1 MDSKKINI
9 AIILTSDLQSG
20 GGFQYESMI
29 IKMINKY
36 YVDDEFKFKIY
47 TFDNSIYHRYNNNG
61 IDISLISE
69 NIFQKVHRL
78 CLSSYFLFS
87 LFSKINLKT
96 SFFESILKNNKIDLV
111 YFLSPSIM
119 AQGLNNIPYI
129 FTLWDLGHL
138 DLIEFPEVSH
148 NRQFELREQIYYKS
162 LRKAFKVIVD
172 LDYGKNRVVEKYNVD
187 PNRIEVFKFIP
198 NLKLEHE
205 DNFIDI
211 KKKYNLRNNYIF
223 YPAQFWAHKNHI
235 YILNALK
242 ILRYERDIE
251 IDVIFSGSDK
261 GNLNYIL
268 NKAKELKIEDLVY
281 YIGFA
286 DEKEIPFLYNQSIAL
301 VMPTYLGPTNIPPLE
316 AFAYE
321 TTVCYSD
328 TPFFRE
334 QVGDAA
340 FFMDL
345 KNPNSLVDHI
355 ITIKVDQKL
364 VDLKKGMGLK
374 MIKSW
379 TDEDFYIKIL
389 NVFKEFKYKRNLW
402 N

>member
-1 MDSKKINI
+1 M
-9 AIILTSDLQSG
+9 LTSDLQSG

-29 IKMINKY
+29 VKMINKY
-36 YVDDEFKFKIY
+36 HFDDEFKFKIY
-47 TFDNSIYHRYNNNG
+47 TFDNNIYHRYTNVG
-61 IDISLISE
+61 IDISVISE
-69 NIFQKVHRL
+69 NIFQKIHRL
-78 CLSSYFLFS
+78 CLSSYFFFS
-87 LFSKINLKT
+87 FFSKINLKT
-96 SFFESILKNNKIDLV
+96 SFFESILENDNIDLV

-148 NRQFELREQIYYKS
+148 NRQFELREQIYCKS

-198 NLKLEHE
+198 NLKLEYE

-242 ILRYERDIE
+242 ILRYERKIE
-251 IDVIFSGSDK
+251 VDAIFSGSDK

-281 YIGFA
+281 FIGFA
-286 DEKEIPFLYNQSIAL
+286 DEKEIPFLYRQSIAL

-321 TTVCYSD
+321 TTLCYSD

-340 FFMDL
+340 FFMNL
-345 KNPNSLVDHI
+345 KDPNSLVNHI
-355 ITIKVDQKL
+355 TSIKADKNL
-364 VDLKKGMGLK
+364 VDIKKKKGIEILN
-374 MIKSW
+374 SW
-379 TDEDFYIKIL
+379 NDKDFY
-389 NVFKEFKYKRNLW
+389 FKLIELLKEYKHIRQLW

>member
-1 MDSKKINI
+1 VDSKKINI
-9 AIILTSDLQSG
+9 ALIVTSDLQSG

-36 YVDDEFKFKIY
+36 YFDDEFKFKIY
-47 TFDNSIYHRYNNNG
+47 TFDNSIYHRYNNNE

-78 CLSSYFLFS
+78 CLSSYFLFNF
-87 LFSKINLKT
+87 FSKINLKT
-96 SFFESILKNNKIDLV
+96 SFFESILKNDKIDLV
-111 YFLSPSIM
+111 YFLSPSII

-162 LRKAFKVIVD
+162 LRKAFKIIVD
-172 LDYGKNRVVEKYNVD
+172 LDYGKKRVIEKYNVD
-187 PNRIEVFKFIP
+187 VNRVEVFKFIP
-198 NLKLEHE
+198 NLKLKCK

-211 KKKYNLRNNYIF
+211 KKKYNLKNNYIF

-242 ILRYERDIE
+242 ILRDERNIE

-268 NKAKELKIEDLVY
+268 DKAKELKIDDLVY

-286 DEKEIPFLYNQSIAL
+286 DEKEIPFLYEQSIAL
-301 VMPTYLGPTNIPPLE
+301 VMPTFLGPTNIPPLE

-355 ITIKVDQKL
+355 ITINTDQKL

-374 MIKSW
+374 IIKSW

-389 NVFKEFKYKRNLW
+389 NLFKEFKYKRNLW